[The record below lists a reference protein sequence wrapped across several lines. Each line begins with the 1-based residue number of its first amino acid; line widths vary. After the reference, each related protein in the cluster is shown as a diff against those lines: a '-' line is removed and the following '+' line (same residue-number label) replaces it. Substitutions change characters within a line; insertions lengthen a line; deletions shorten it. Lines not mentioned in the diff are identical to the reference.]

1 MASFSLKTGYTAV
14 MNMEPETCYRAV
26 KSRDARF
33 DGRFFTAVVSTG
45 IFCRPVCPAIPP
57 KQKNCRFM
65 PSAAAAMAAGF
76 RPCLRCR
83 PEAAPGSPAWK
94 GVSSTVGRAMRLI
107 GEGALD
113 SGTVDDLAA
122 RLGVGERHLRRLFL
136 KHVGAG
142 PKAVA
147 QTRRLLFAK
156 KMISESTLPLT
167 QIALGSGF
175 QSIRRF
181 NDAFVKIYGRPPRDL
196 RRELQK
202 YPDGNGAGNSITL
215 KLFYRPPYDWSS
227 MIGFLRVR
235 AIPGVEEAMA
245 GGYRRS
251 VTFGGKPGVIAVRP
265 VLEKNFLSATFEL
278 ADLSHLQRAIEIT
291 RRLFDL
297 DCDSTAIDAQLAAD
311 PTLAGLVEA
320 RPGLRVPGAWDGFE
334 ISLRAV
340 LGQQISVGAAA
351 TFARRLVEAFGT
363 AINPGPNETLRYL
376 FPEPKTLIDAD
387 IARIGLTTRRA
398 ETIRR
403 LAAAFADG
411 RIDLGAVDGLA
422 GAEEMLCRVP
432 GIGPWT
438 AQYIAM
444 RALGDPDA
452 FPVGDIALLRA
463 INGRGE
469 NLTARTLSQRAEDW
483 RPWRAYAAL
492 HLWNADGKLE
502 PTT

>member
-1 MASFSLKTGYTAV
+1 
-14 MNMEPETCYRAV
+14 
-26 KSRDARF
+26 
-33 DGRFFTAVVSTG
+33 
-45 IFCRPVCPAIPP
+45 
-57 KQKNCRFM
+57 
-65 PSAAAAMAAGF
+65 
-76 RPCLRCR
+76 
-83 PEAAPGSPAWK
+83 
-94 GVSSTVGRAMRLI
+94 
-107 GEGALD
+107 
-113 SGTVDDLAA
+113 
-122 RLGVGERHLRRLFL
+122 
-136 KHVGAG
+136 
-142 PKAVA
+142 
-147 QTRRLLFAK
+147 
-156 KMISESTLPLT
+156 
-167 QIALGSGF
+167 
-175 QSIRRF
+175 
-181 NDAFVKIYGRPPRDL
+181 
-196 RRELQK
+196 
-202 YPDGNGAGNSITL
+202 
-215 KLFYRPPYDWSS
+215 
-227 MIGFLRVR
+227 
-235 AIPGVEEAMA
+235 MA